1 MGTVPDLIRATIA
14 RTAHPRAF
22 VEQRGRTLQDAG
34 LLPVN
39 SGTSRVAA
47 RPVDCASLLLALAA
61 AKVREA
67 PGTVTRLGGLSSLQS
82 GELAIA
88 ALSALVSDIWSGDRA
103 ARGATVTLDTTEP
116 MIEITRAGRAARY
129 WPDDQ
134 VLDMRHADT
143 VRRRIEIPGLVI
155 AAIGADL
162 GIRGCRDAA

>member
-22 VEQRGRTLQDAG
+22 VEQRGRALQDAG

-67 PGTVTRLGGLSSLQS
+67 PGTVTRLGGLSSLQT
-82 GELAIA
+82 GELATA
-88 ALSALVSDIWSGDRA
+88 ALSALVADIWSGDRA
-103 ARGATVTLDTTEP
+103 ARGATVTLDITEP
-116 MIEITRAGRAARY
+116 TIEITRDGRAARY
-129 WPDDQ
+129 WPDDH
-134 VLDMRHADT
+134 VLDMRNPDT
-143 VRRRIEIPGLVI
+143 MRRRIEIPGMVI

-162 GIRGCRDAA
+162 GFRGCRDAS